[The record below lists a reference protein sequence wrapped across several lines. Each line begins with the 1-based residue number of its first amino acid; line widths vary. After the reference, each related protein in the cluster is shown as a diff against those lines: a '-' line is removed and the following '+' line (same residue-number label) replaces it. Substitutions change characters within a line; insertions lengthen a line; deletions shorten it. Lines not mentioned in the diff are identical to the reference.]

1 MVYRFTVSVECVSE
15 VAIKAHDEESA
26 RKLVWE
32 MIDRDEINPFDDDGS
47 DYEVICQEEE
57 NDDDFPE
64 DEIDA
69 TVEGYEED
77 DEDAEDD
84 L

>member
-1 MVYRFTVSVECVSE
+1 MVYRFTISVEYVSE

-32 MIDRDEINPFDDDGS
+32 MIDRDEINPLDDDDGG
-47 DYEVICQEEE
+47 YEVICQEEE

-69 TVEGYEED
+69 TVDGYEED
-77 DEDAEDD
+77 DEDD

>member
-1 MVYRFTVSVECVSE
+1 MIYKFTVSVECVSE

-26 RKLVWE
+26 RDLVWE
-32 MIDRDEINPFDDDGS
+32 MISKGEINPMDDDSG
-47 DYEVICQEEE
+47 DYEVICQEEG

-69 TVEGYEED
+69 TVDGYGT
-77 DEDAEDD
+77 DEDEEEK
-84 L
+84 

>member
-1 MVYRFTVSVECVSE
+1 MVYRFTIAVEYVSE
-15 VAIKAHDEESA
+15 VAIKAHDEDEA
-26 RKLVWE
+26 KKLVWD
-32 MIDRDEINPFDDDGS
+32 MINSGDISPMDDDDGGW
-47 DYEVICQEEE
+47 EVICQEEE
-57 NDDDFPE
+57 DDDDFPE

-77 DEDAEDD
+77 DEDD